1 MKTTTKQP
9 TTSNN
14 NNKTNVTNAK
24 ETAVSKALKLKNTT
38 TKKEEQMKTTTTT
51 TKNKK
56 EQPKEQPKE
65 QTTPTTKKEQP
76 KEQKEIVVQADHL
89 GINNGD
95 IVKFSDKE
103 SKEHKGYVLRRRIVK
118 KNGKSRCIMYLIKD
132 GKVSKQKKSVYTSI
146 VTFVE
151 KHPIII
157 KQTKEKEQ
165 QKA

>member
-1 MKTTTKQP
+1 MKATTKQ
-9 TTSNN
+9 TATSN
-14 NNKTNVTNAK
+14 NNKTNVTNVK
-24 ETAVSKALKLKNTT
+24 ESAVSKALKLKTTT

-51 TKNKK
+51 TTKNKK
-56 EQPKEQPKE
+56 EELPKE
-65 QTTPTTKKEQP
+65 QTPPTTKKEQP
-76 KEQKEIVVQADHL
+76 KEKKEVVVQADHL

-95 IVKFSDKE
+95 IVMFTDKE
-103 SKEHKGYVLRRRIVK
+103 SKEYKGYVLRRRIVRG
-118 KNGKSRCIMYLIKD
+118 NGKSRCIMYLIKD

-165 QKA
+165 AKA